1 MISSMSVDSV
11 PSPSAAPAECVA
23 SDAAAFKDENQRSPS
38 PKEASNAFE
47 NALEAQQ
54 KALHKFTSSLSNLN
68 FRSPFPMN
76 VLPPF
81 LTAALQQNPILQQQM
96 LGLTTTGVQMP
107 PGAFNALPVFGS
119 APLNLPNANN
129 SSPTTHDD
137 DDDAENVAT
146 TEPEDLT
153 VSNDCRFRK
162 EKKPES
168 SEDGDQNPQ
177 QSWSFEEQF
186 KQLYELSDDQ
196 KRKEWLDDW
205 LGFMHK
211 IGKPVTRIPIMAKQV
226 LDLYELYR
234 LVVQH
239 GGLVEIINKKLWR
252 EITKG
257 LNLPSSIT
265 SAAFTLRT
273 QYQKYLYEYE
283 CEKEALSSPADLQQ
297 AIDGNRREGRRAGGS
312 SAAPSAAFPYSLASH
327 TPHALLAAK
336 HHLNGA
342 FGLGSNDEDSNSLAA
357 VSSTQQALVA
367 AYKAEHLA
375 SIEAQQRHFEMV
387 QRAAAEAASRQQG
400 AGLPGSGRESTSSYD
415 SDPPVKRARTDSRTN
430 EEAANATT
438 PSLERIFGGVPT
450 THLKISN
457 GRAVNG
463 EQTMVVSMEINGTMY
478 QGVLFA
484 LKADGAEVPRIL

>member
-1 MISSMSVDSV
+1 MISSMSVDSI
-11 PSPSAAPAECVA
+11 PSPSAAPESVA
-23 SDAAAFKDENQRSPS
+23 NDPVSGFKDENQRSPS
-38 PKEASNAFE
+38 PKNNVFE
-47 NALEAQQ
+47 NAIEAQQ

-81 LTAALQQNPILQQQM
+81 LTAALQQNPLLQQQM
-96 LGLTTTGVQMP
+96 LGLSTTAVQMP
-107 PGAFNALPVFGS
+107 PTSFPVFGTAPS
-119 APLNLPNANN
+119 AASNA
-129 SSPTTHDD
+129 SPTTNDD
-137 DDDAENVAT
+137 DDDSENVAT

-153 VSNDCRFRK
+153 VSNDFRFRK
-162 EKKPES
+162 EKKADS
-168 SEDGDQNPQ
+168 SEDGDQNLQ

-186 KQLYELSDDQ
+186 KQLYELSGDL

-205 LGFMHK
+205 LSFMHK

-273 QYQKYLYEYE
+273 QYQKYLYDYE
-283 CEKEALSSPADLQQ
+283 CEKESLSNPTDLQQESLSNPTDLQQ
-297 AIDGNRREGRRAGGS
+297 AIDGNRREGRRTGGS
-312 SAAPSAAFPYSLASH
+312 ASSSSAAFPYSLAQH
-327 TPHALLAAK
+327 GTHALLAAK
-336 HHLNGA
+336 HHLN
-342 FGLGSNDEDSNSLAA
+342 FGLGSNDEENSGLG
-357 VSSTQQALVA
+357 SQQALVA
-367 AYKAEHLA
+367 AYKAEQMA
-375 SIEAQQRHFEMV
+375 NIEAQQRHFEMV
-387 QRAAAEAASRQQG
+387 QRAAAEAASRQ
-400 AGLPGSGRESTSSYD
+400 ALPNSGRESTSSYD
-415 SDPPVKRARTDSRTN
+415 SDPPAAKRTRTDSRTN
-430 EEAANATT
+430 EELSQANPAT
-438 PSLERIFGGVPT
+438 PSLERIFSAVPT

-484 LKADGAEVPRIL
+484 LKADGSDAPRIPTL